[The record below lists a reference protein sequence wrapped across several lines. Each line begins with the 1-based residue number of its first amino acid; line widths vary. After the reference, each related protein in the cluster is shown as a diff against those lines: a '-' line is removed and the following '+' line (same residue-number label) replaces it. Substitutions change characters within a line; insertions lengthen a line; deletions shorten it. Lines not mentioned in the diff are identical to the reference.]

1 VPDARYGWASCPGSD
16 VRRRDRR
23 PDGERRDRRPD
34 GEHPDAEHPD
44 GAHPDAEHRGGDR
57 PGLQPDAVRP
67 VPLPPDGEPRHGRR
81 GACLG
86 KLQKDCFPDAVH
98 ARHHARGRHG
108 RRGACPA
115 RLQTGCSRGGGR
127 RLHGC
132 RLDAEQR
139 RRAWLVLLR
148 LVSPVPECRPWQP
161 VQPVPPARPEPEPG
175 EPTLQEQREPE
186 PGRPE
191 LQALREHWVRPAV
204 RQLASLR
211 FWARASEQ
219 PPASVQPWLPE
230 RGKRSSPER
239 RDRRRE
245 VSSRPEPQSWMRRT
259 GRIRPVPAVLLLHL
273 SR

>member
-1 VPDARYGWASCPGSD
+1 M
-16 VRRRDRR
+16 RRRDRR
-23 PDGERRDRRPD
+23 
-34 GEHPDAEHPD
+34 PDAEHPD
-44 GAHPDAEHRGGDR
+44 GARRDAGHPDAEHPDAEHRDGDR
-57 PGLQPDAVRP
+57 PGLQPDEVRP
-67 VPLPPDGEPRHGRR
+67 VPLPPDGEPRHDRR
-81 GACLG
+81 GACPAT
-86 KLQKDCFPDAVH
+86 LQTDCFPDAVH

-115 RLQTGCSRGGGR
+115 MLQTDCCRGGGR
-127 RLHGC
+127 HLHGC

-139 RRAWLVLLR
+139 SRVWPVLLR
-148 LVSPVPECRPWQP
+148 LASPVPEYRPWQP
-161 VQPVPPARPEPEPG
+161 EQPVLPEPEPG
-175 EPTLQEQREPE
+175 EPVLPEQREPE
-186 PGRPE
+186 PGQPV
-191 LQALREHWVRPAV
+191 LQEQRAHWMRPAV

-239 RDRRRE
+239 PDRRRE
-245 VSSRPEPQSWMRRT
+245 VSSRREPQSWMRRT